1 MVVTVQQIQNGLIN
15 YIEQEIAQKAV
26 GLKKFMVYMLI
37 PQLTNKVPTL
47 LQQYHQNPIF
57 MDFFDENGNV
67 HLDSLYQTAK
77 IAITKSGQIEYAGI
91 IFNET
96 DIDKLYSYI
105 KNTVQG
111 G

>member
-1 MVVTVQQIQNGLIN
+1 MTVSVQQIQTGLIN

-37 PQLTNKVPTL
+37 PQLSNKVPSL

-57 MDFFDENGNV
+57 IDFFDESGNV

-77 IAITKSGQIEYAGI
+77 TAIAKSGQIEYAGI